1 MVAGA
6 EARAAAR
13 AVRGRAT
20 ARPDHIAWLH
30 HGEPATR
37 WGNLGLWSAHPGT
50 TAPTSYAAACGA
62 LATAVGEAAGLQPD
76 DVVLSLA
83 CGGGEELA
91 LWAEHFGVAAV
102 MGVESSPSLAAQ
114 ARRRVEAAQA
124 SCVFDVQCADARRL
138 PQLVHAR
145 FNRIVCVDA
154 LYHLGARMP
163 LLRAAKARL
172 YGGGSIA
179 FTDLVLDDR
188 PAPAWRRIALRAG
201 AGLAGIM
208 HAEVRSEAATL
219 TQLRE
224 AGFVDVRAR
233 RLDEAVLAGFCRFVQ
248 VQGRRIGP
256 AARASAGWRRVAMT
270 AWLIRA
276 GLDAGLGYALYSGR
290 VSAEPGAAPDAG
302 PEPESARVRGD
313 APARP
318 AAAMRAAAT
327 SAERT
332 ALSSRGMPGC
342 A

>member
-6 EARAAAR
+6 EARAGAR
-13 AVRGRAT
+13 GARGRAS

-37 WGNLGLWSAHPGT
+37 WGNLGLWPAGSQEPAQ
-50 TAPTSYAAACGA
+50 ASYAAACTA
-62 LATAVGEAAGLQPD
+62 LATAVGEAAGMQPA

-91 LWAEHFGVAAV
+91 LWAERFGAAAV
-102 MGVESSPSLAAQ
+102 IGVESSPSLAAQ
-114 ARRRVEAAQA
+114 ARRRVEAAHA
-124 SCVFDVQCADARRL
+124 SCVFDVHCADARQL

-179 FTDLVLDDR
+179 FTDLVLDGR
-188 PAPAWRRIALRAG
+188 PAPAWRRIALRVG
-201 AGLAGIM
+201 AGLAGIT
-208 HAEVRSEAATL
+208 HAEPRSEAATL
-219 TQLRE
+219 AQLRE
-224 AGFVDVRAR
+224 AGFIDVRAR
-233 RLDEAVLAGFCRFVQ
+233 RLDEAVLAGFCRFAQ
-248 VQGRRIGP
+248 AQGRRIG
-256 AARASAGWRRVAMT
+256 ATARASAGWRRVAMT

-276 GLDAGLGYALYSGR
+276 GLEAGLGYALYSGR
-290 VSAEPGAAPDAG
+290 VSAEPGAAPEPDPAG
-302 PEPESARVRGD
+302 AR
-313 APARP
+313 AQPPARP
-318 AAAMRAAAT
+318 AAATRAAAT